1 MNTIDLT
8 TPAAAAAYL
17 RSLDPST
24 PVELAGAY
32 ENRPASAASDAVAV
46 ITGETS
52 NAWAVSQNRWAWTAG
67 ELVAALF
74 HDYHGESWDPKP
86 ADRVHHISDD
96 GNITAGTVTA
106 VDGTSLHIQFADG
119 DEGWEHMAN
128 CFAADA

>member
-52 NAWAVSQNRWAWTAG
+52 NAWAVSQNRWEWTAG
-67 ELVAALF
+67 ELVAALLSEAG
-74 HDYHGESWDPKP
+74 DYIAYGPNARWGSSIGFFLTEAEALAYVEEGTEGDF
-86 ADRVHHISDD
+86 
-96 GNITAGTVTA
+96 GAGAYVA
-106 VDGTSLHIQFADG
+106 LDHG
-119 DEGWEHMAN
+119 DE
-128 CFAADA
+128 